1 MELKEFVC
9 DYLIDLKMLEGL
21 LITFIYLVFDLDQ
34 TLLDLFKVCGYTGEW
49 VEKGHIVPVH
59 AYIRV
64 LCKRLGFNVKT
75 SGKLTNKKGKKSKH
89 DRNYVKKS
97 VLVVIELLAEI
108 MDTIIYNGG
117 KGGSLINGLF
127 NSDRINLNK
136 LKDSEFV
143 KSVKFLEPLVTKF
156 FDALEKSGLTF
167 EDVISITNKT
177 LTAEERLFFSQ
188 CSRKAMPK
196 QNSEKYIALF
206 NIFLDI
212 EKHNAI
218 TDNKTKILIGM
229 FSAGDG
235 YMFDFLK
242 QSGLERFFQF
252 AVDFGSEN
260 ELRGAF
266 DFQDE
271 NGTYPNV
278 KCKPDPETFKSV
290 DVLILES
297 ITNYCTKNVLQ
308 MSEINKDIKVK
319 MIDDNPKVCLATTE
333 YGKISQ
339 LMWEPVNIEK
349 ITSVGK
355 SENPTKGTLFYT
367 QNQIVDL
374 IKGLLSS
381 V

>member
-1 MELKEFVC
+1 
-9 DYLIDLKMLEGL
+9 LIHLHLILKMLGVL
-21 LITFIYLVFDLDQ
+21 LEIIYLVFDLDQ
-34 TLLDLFKVCGYTGEW
+34 TLLELFKVGGYTGKW
-49 VEKGHIVPVH
+49 IDKGHIVPVD

-64 LCKRLGFNVKT
+64 LCRRLGYKVKT
-75 SGKLTNKKGKKSKH
+75 SGRLRTGKKPKKN
-89 DRNYVKKS
+89 RNGRNFVKSS
-97 VLVVIELLAEI
+97 VLVVVELVGEI

-127 NSDRINLNK
+127 NSDKIDLNN
-136 LKDSEFV
+136 LKDAKFV
-143 KSVKFLEPLVTKF
+143 KSVKFLEPLVTEF
-156 FDALEKSGLTF
+156 FKSLEKSTLTF
-167 EDVISITNKT
+167 EDIIEITNKT
-177 LTAEERLFFSQ
+177 LTGEERLFFSQ

-196 QNSEKYIALF
+196 QNSEKYIALYKA
-206 NIFLDI
+206 FLEI
-212 EKHNAI
+212 EKYNAI
-218 TDNKTKILIGM
+218 NLDKKILIGM

-242 QSGLERFFQF
+242 ESGLESFFQF

-278 KCKPDPETFKSV
+278 RCKPDHETFTTV
-290 DVLILES
+290 DTLIMKS
-297 ITNYCTKNVLQ
+297 ITNYCTKNNLQ
-308 MSEINKDIKVK
+308 MTDIDMKGIKVK
-319 MIDDNPKVCLATTE
+319 MIDDNLNVCCKAKE
-333 YGKISQ
+333 HSEISE

-374 IKGLLSS
+374 IQDFMKS

>member
-1 MELKEFVC
+1 
-9 DYLIDLKMLEGL
+9 MLGVL
-21 LITFIYLVFDLDQ
+21 LAIIYLVFDLDQ
-34 TLLDLFKVCGYTGEW
+34 TLLELFKVGGYTGKW

-64 LCKRLGFNVKT
+64 LCRRLGYRVKT
-75 SGKLTNKKGKKSKH
+75 SGTLRTGKKPKNS
-89 DRNYVKKS
+89 RNGRNFVKSS
-97 VLVVIELLAEI
+97 VLVVVELVGEI

-117 KGGSLINGLF
+117 NGGSLINGLF
-127 NSDRINLNK
+127 NSDKINLNK
-136 LKDSEFV
+136 LKDAKFV
-143 KSVKFLEPLVTKF
+143 KSVKFLEPLVIEF
-156 FDALEKSGLTF
+156 FDLLEKSTLTF
-167 EDVISITNKT
+167 EDVIEITNQT
-177 LTAEERLFFSQ
+177 LTGEERLFFSQ

-196 QNSEKYIALF
+196 QNSEKYIAL
-206 NIFLDI
+206 NKIFLDI
-212 EKHNAI
+212 EKYNAI
-218 TDNKTKILIGM
+218 ASNNTKILIGM

-235 YMFDFLK
+235 YMLDFLK

-278 KCKPDPETFKSV
+278 RCKSDHETFATV
-290 DVLILES
+290 DTLIMKS
-297 ITNYCTKNVLQ
+297 ITNYCTKNNLQ
-308 MSEINKDIKVK
+308 ITDIDMEGIKVK

>member
-1 MELKEFVC
+1 
-9 DYLIDLKMLEGL
+9 MLGGL

-34 TLLDLFKVCGYTGEW
+34 TLLELFKVCGYTGEW

-64 LCKRLGFNVKT
+64 LCRRLGYNVKT
-75 SGKLTNKKGKKSKH
+75 VGNIRTNKKGKKTKN
-89 DRNYVKKS
+89 DRNYVKYS
-97 VLVVIELLAEI
+97 VLVVMELVGEI

-127 NSDRINLNK
+127 NSDRIDLGR
-136 LKDSEFV
+136 LKDADFV

-156 FDALEKSGLTF
+156 FDSLGKSSLTF
-167 EDVISITNKT
+167 EDVIEITNQT
-177 LTAEERLFFSQ
+177 LTGEERLFFSQ

-196 QNSEKYIALF
+196 QTSEKYIALF
-206 NIFLDI
+206 RVFLEI
-212 EKHNAI
+212 EKYNAI
-218 TDNKTKILIGM
+218 TSDKKILIGM

-278 KCKPDPETFKSV
+278 RCKPDHETFKTV
-290 DVLILES
+290 DTLIMKS
-297 ITNYCTKNVLQ
+297 ITNYCEKENLEMPSLEDVV
-308 MSEINKDIKVK
+308 INVK

-333 YGKISQ
+333 YGKISD
-339 LMWEPVNIEK
+339 LIWEPINIEK
-349 ITSVGK
+349 IASVGK
-355 SENPTKGTLFYT
+355 SENPTKGTLYYT

-374 IKGLLSS
+374 IQGLLSS

>member
-1 MELKEFVC
+1 
-9 DYLIDLKMLEGL
+9 MLGGL

-34 TLLDLFKVCGYTGEW
+34 TLLELFKVPGYTGEW
-49 VEKGHIVPVH
+49 IEKGHIVPVQ

-64 LCKRLGFNVKT
+64 LCRRLGYKVKT
-75 SGKLTNKKGKKSKH
+75 SGTLRTGKKPKKT
-89 DRNYVKKS
+89 RNRRNFVKSS
-97 VLVVIELLAEI
+97 VLVVVELVGEI

-127 NSDRINLNK
+127 NSDKINLNK
-136 LKDSEFV
+136 LKDAKFV
-143 KSVKFLEPLVTKF
+143 KSVKFLEPLVIEF
-156 FDALEKSGLTF
+156 FDLLKKSTLTF
-167 EDVISITNKT
+167 EDIIEITNKT
-177 LTAEERLFFSQ
+177 LTGEERLFFSQ

-196 QNSEKYIALF
+196 QNSEKYIALYKA
-206 NIFLDI
+206 FLEI
-212 EKHNAI
+212 EKYNAI
-218 TDNKTKILIGM
+218 NLDKKILIGM

-235 YMFDFLK
+235 YMLDFLK
-242 QSGLERFFQF
+242 QSGLEHFFQF

-278 KCKPDPETFKSV
+278 RCKPDYETFATV
-290 DVLILES
+290 DTLILKS
-297 ITNYCTKNVLQ
+297 ITNYCIKNNLQ
-308 MSEINKDIKVK
+308 MTDIDMKGIKVK
-319 MIDDNPKVCLATTE
+319 MIDDNLKVCMATEE
-333 YGKISQ
+333 YSNISE
-339 LMWEPVNIEK
+339 LTWEAINIEK

-374 IKGLLSS
+374 TQDLMKS